1 MPESATEIKLAAT
14 LVGPSGGV
22 QSRSKDWH
30 FDTQIFAGNLTQFRD
45 QIDAMIARLRA
56 QITLTPATDT
66 TPAIKEAFE
75 IAITM
80 DFYNDKTASIALKA
94 GQLDPSQPDKIVS
107 TLTCYCNGP

>member
-22 QSRSKDWH
+22 QSSTRDWH
-30 FDTQIFAGNLTQFRD
+30 FDTQIFANNLTQFRN

-56 QITLTPATDT
+56 QKTITPATAT
-66 TPAIKEAFE
+66 ARAVKEAFE

-80 DFYNDKTASIALKA
+80 DFLNDKTASIALQA
-94 GQLDPSQPDKIVS
+94 GQLDPSKPDKIVS